1 MFCVICGGICDYHT
15 SRMCEGCRKTTAEY
29 NARVEA
35 YSLLRLAEEY
45 CPVHLR
51 EKIERFWDRHDPDVK
66 RKI

>member
-1 MFCVICGGICDYHT
+1 
-15 SRMCEGCRKTTAEY
+15 MCEDCRKTTEEY

-35 YSLLRLAEEY
+35 YSLLRLTEEY

-51 EKIERFWDRHDPDVK
+51 EKIERFWERHDPKVK